1 MIKQLAALALTGS
14 VLLGSASVAVAQKVK
29 QQPFNEAGVNFLLRT
44 VTETGHSTYSGGEWC
59 DTQRAYGF
67 ATANKQLVICVDNH
81 GNDMDELADTVRHEA
96 FHLAQ
101 YCKARR
107 VGASMALIFPEA
119 VDDSMALARDL
130 GMPMQRYDQAQY
142 AFEAEAR
149 AAAFALNERQI
160 AAVLKEECRYD

>member
-1 MIKQLAALALTGS
+1 MIKQLAALALAGS
-14 VLLGSASVAVAQKVK
+14 VTLGSASVAVAQGVK
-29 QQPFNEAGVNFLLRT
+29 HQPFNEAGVNFLLRA
-44 VTETGHSTYSGGEWC
+44 VTETGHSTYNGGDWC

-81 GNDMDELADTVRHEA
+81 GGDLDELADTVRHEA

-107 VGASMALIFPEA
+107 VGASVALIFP
-119 VDDSMALARDL
+119 DTTDGSIALAREL
-130 GMPMQRYDQAQY
+130 GMPMQRYNESQY
-142 AFEAEAR
+142 VFEAEAR